1 MLKYT
6 YRVQSVQKAGNHPA
20 ENEDA
25 YLTPASHKYDQSDNI
40 LRFALA
46 DGATEGSF
54 SKEWAEIVVQ
64 GFETLAFGP
73 FSLTATVASMA
84 EDWRQAVHHKTL
96 PWYAAEKLSAGAF
109 ATFVGL
115 GIDVQNGMFQAIGIG
130 DTVLFNIRKDQLIS
144 SFPVTDPTEFSNMPS
159 LISTK
164 PEYTAQPPGGGS
176 YLSGDIQPGDILL
189 LATDAL
195 AHFILMETHKNGKS
209 KVWKHLQK
217 ILYTRDDAAFK
228 TWVEARRRKNQ
239 MKNDDTTLIM
249 INF

>member
-6 YRVQSVQKAGNHPA
+6 YRVQSVQKAGNSPE

-25 YLTPASHKYDQSDNI
+25 YLTPASHKYDQSDGT

-64 GFETLAFGP
+64 GFETLAFDP
-73 FSLTATVASMA
+73 FSLAATVASLA
-84 EDWRQAVHHKTL
+84 EDWLRAVRHKTL

-130 DTVLFNIRKDQLIS
+130 DTVLFNIRKDQLIN
-144 SFPVTDPTEFSNMPS
+144 SFPITDPTEFDNTPS

-176 YLSGDIQPGDILL
+176 YLSGDIQPGDTLL

-195 AHFILMETHKNGKS
+195 AQFILLQALKNGKP
-209 KVWKHLQK
+209 KIWKHLQK
-217 ILYTRDDAAFK
+217 LLYTGDEDAFK
-228 TWVEARRRKNQ
+228 AWVEARRRKNQ
-239 MKNDDTTLIM
+239 MKNDDTTLII